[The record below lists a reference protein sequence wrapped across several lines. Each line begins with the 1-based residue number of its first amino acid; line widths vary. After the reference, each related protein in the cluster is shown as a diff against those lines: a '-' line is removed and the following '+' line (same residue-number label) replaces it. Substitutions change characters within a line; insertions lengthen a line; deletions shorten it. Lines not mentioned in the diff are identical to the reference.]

1 MSNTAVQTIKRVFKI
16 KINNNFVD
24 LPEIDESLSVEEIQ
38 DIYSNQYPQLLN
50 SKVEHKGIDIEKAE
64 DHYEFLTIAGT
75 KG

>member
-1 MSNTAVQTIKRVFKI
+1 MSVQTIKRVFKI
-16 KINNNFVD
+16 KVNSNYVD
-24 LPEIDESLSVEEIQ
+24 LPEIDSSLSVEEIK

-50 SKVEHKGIDIEKAE
+50 AKVEHKGIDVESAE